1 MAQCVKLYIHLL
13 ITSNFPHFWQIHI
26 NSMVIYLDHYHINKD
41 SWKSELYSIPG
52 NICWQ
57 YPFALLVLFGQYG
70 YSNTWDVHTSTLLW
84 FNLLMPDVA
93 IILNVQFSS
102 AIYWLFSS
110 LFTLKLF
117 WSERNMTSQ
126 YLFKE
131 CHGKVRQQL
140 SSYRDPQIEDKNS
153 CDCLIF
159 KMEIWKD
166 GLYTETSSQGKKE
179 LKVVLHKNLL
189 LKTKEEQRGLQSV
202 IEYQPTKLKILWET
216 HLRTRLLESSCHG
229 DRCEWKLSRDSY
241 WRYIH
246 VTEEVCDSKI
256 SWEPLE

>member
-1 MAQCVKLYIHLL
+1 M
-13 ITSNFPHFWQIHI
+13 
-26 NSMVIYLDHYHINKD
+26 
-41 SWKSELYSIPG
+41 
-52 NICWQ
+52 
-57 YPFALLVLFGQYG
+57 
-70 YSNTWDVHTSTLLW
+70 
-84 FNLLMPDVA
+84 
-93 IILNVQFSS
+93 
-102 AIYWLFSS
+102 SS

-126 YLFKE
+126 YLFTE
-131 CHGKVRQQL
+131 CHGTVRQEGGGGGRGAM
-140 SSYRDPQIEDKNS
+140 SSYRDPHVEDKNC

-241 WRYIH
+241 WRRYIH
-246 VTEEVCDSKI
+246 GTEDVCDSKI
-256 SWEPLE
+256 SWEPLEFDLYIS